1 MLIISIVCLC
11 VAFFYALSSTTS
23 INSEIYELRGLIS
36 GLTSIIFFVLHQ
48 TNKKITSMQ
57 KDIDN
62 LWEIAK
68 EKGYQRPTEEK
79 QTGNADLTE
88 EEFTE
93 EQAEEYFANLNNEE

>member
-1 MLIISIVCLC
+1 
-11 VAFFYALSSTTS
+11 
-23 INSEIYELRGLIS
+23 
-36 GLTSIIFFVLHQ
+36 
-48 TNKKITSMQ
+48 MQ